1 MLVVYSWH
9 FQSCSHCKNFLHLS
23 HLFSFQ
29 YLYAF
34 SIVPMSL
41 MDPAEL
47 VKQPQDVTENPYRKL
62 RKGTQKTKVLG
73 CAEVLLQS
81 VAWVRSVSVGCRY
94 NKFWFSFSNQ
104 EETACQFFFDLN
116 KHQGKKRPSDGKD
129 RGSSQTKQ
137 AKKPRKYVDA
147 FSPQELYWRYWFISL
162 ILSQAVEL
170 FMSFMSSWKHAR
182 RCGSTEEW
190 TASCFLETW
199 Q

>member
-1 MLVVYSWH
+1 MLVIYSWH

-81 VAWVRSVSVGCRY
+81 VAWVRSVSVWDAGTTSFGFHFLTR
-94 NKFWFSFSNQ
+94 KKQHVSFSLIWTSIKGKNVPQ
-104 EETACQFFFDLN
+104 MGRIEGAPKPN
-116 KHQGKKRPSDGKD
+116 KPKNPVS
-129 RGSSQTKQ
+129 
-137 AKKPRKYVDA
+137 
-147 FSPQELYWRYWFISL
+147 
-162 ILSQAVEL
+162 
-170 FMSFMSSWKHAR
+170 M
-182 RCGSTEEW
+182 
-190 TASCFLETW
+190 
-199 Q
+199 